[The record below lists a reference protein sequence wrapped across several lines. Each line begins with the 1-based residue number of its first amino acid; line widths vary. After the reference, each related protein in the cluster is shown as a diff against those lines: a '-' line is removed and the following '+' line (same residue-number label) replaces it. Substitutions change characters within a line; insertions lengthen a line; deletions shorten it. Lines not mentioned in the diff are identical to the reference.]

1 MAFNFVLVFIQFW
14 GILSILTQHVLVLKI
29 IIVLVL
35 VHEIATIFVLIF
47 LLVHKNNTSSKF
59 KQSDDR

>member
-1 MAFNFVLVFIQFW
+1 LAFNFVLVFIQFW

-29 IIVLVL
+29 IIVLVF